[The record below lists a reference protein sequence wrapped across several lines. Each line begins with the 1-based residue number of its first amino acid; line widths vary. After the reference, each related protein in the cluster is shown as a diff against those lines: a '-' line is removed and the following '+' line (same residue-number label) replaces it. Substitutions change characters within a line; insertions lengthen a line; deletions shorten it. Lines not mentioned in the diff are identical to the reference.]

1 MSPNQQQQRAEPRT
15 ASRDVRRKQLI
26 MATIDS
32 ISKQGSAGTTLK
44 QVTQGANLSRGV
56 VDFHCENKETLSA
69 SLDRRLRE
77 LAEGFAVNPA
87 TYFFGCTGPCN
98 A

>member
-1 MSPNQQQQRAEPRT
+1 MSPNQQQQRAKPRT

-32 ISKQGSAGTTLK
+32 ISKRGFAGTTLK
-44 QVTQGANLSRGV
+44 HVTQGANLSHGV
-56 VDFHCENKETLSA
+56 VNFHFENKETLSA
-69 SLDRRLRE
+69 SLDRRLRA
-77 LAEGFAVNPA
+77 LAEGFAVNLV